1 MHFCLTF
8 GVLLLVFHAG
18 ETFFRT
24 GWFVESLVTQILMIF
39 AVRTRR
45 HLFASKPHPS
55 VTALAF
61 GMAALTLALPFL
73 PVGAWFEFV
82 ALPVPYFA
90 FLLLVVAGF
99 LVLIEV
105 VKRFFS
111 LGCSADRQLRG
122 SKITSARHQMRS
134 QSFIAG

>member
-45 HLFASKPHPS
+45 HLFASQPHPS

-61 GMAALTLALPFL
+61 GTAALTVVLPFL

-82 ALPVPYFA
+82 ALPLPYFA
-90 FLLLVVAGF
+90 FLLLVIGGF
-99 LVLIEV
+99 LVMVEV
-105 VKRFFS
+105 VKRLFYTKW
-111 LGCSADRQLRG
+111 LG
-122 SKITSARHQMRS
+122 
-134 QSFIAG
+134 

>member
-1 MHFCLTF
+1 
-8 GVLLLVFHAG
+8 LLVFHAG

-45 HLFASKPHPS
+45 HLFASHPHPS

-61 GMAALTLALPFL
+61 GTATLTVTLPFL

-105 VKRFFS
+105 VKRFFFARL
-111 LGCSADRQLRG
+111 LG
-122 SKITSARHQMRS
+122 
-134 QSFIAG
+134 

>member
-24 GWFVESLVTQILMIF
+24 GWFAESLVTQILMIF

-45 HLFASKPHPS
+45 HLLASKPHPS

-61 GMAALTLALPFL
+61 GAAALTIALPFL
-73 PVGAWFEFV
+73 PVGAWFDFV
-82 ALPVPYFA
+82 APPVSYFA
-90 FLLLVVAGF
+90 FLLLVVGGF
-99 LVLIEV
+99 LVMTEV
-105 VKRFFS
+105 VKRLFY
-111 LGCSADRQLRG
+111 
-122 SKITSARHQMRS
+122 ARSEERR
-134 QSFIAG
+134 